1 MSDTEET
8 VTVVDEPV
16 VSAPEETEVSEPAV
30 TEVIEDVV
38 PEETEEPEDAE
49 ETEVSE
55 DPVEAPV
62 EESSEPVASVAPVV
76 QVAAD
81 IRNILTEVPSSSVET
96 VDDSSGSAI
105 KQLTKKERHDFNIK
119 IKRMKKKERHDFYIK
134 IMA

>member
-16 VSAPEETEVSEPAV
+16 SSAPEETEVSEPAV

-62 EESSEPVASVAPVV
+62 EKSSEPVASVAPVV

-96 VDDSSGSAI
+96 VDDSSGSSI
-105 KQLTKKERHDFNIK
+105 KQLTKKERWNLIYL
-119 IKRMKKKERHDFYIK
+119 KKSLK
-134 IMA
+134 

>member
-16 VSAPEETEVSEPAV
+16 SSAPEETEVSEPAV
-30 TEVIEDVV
+30 TEVIEDVI

-62 EESSEPVASVAPVV
+62 EKSSEPVASVAPVV

-96 VDDSSGSAI
+96 VDDSSGSSI
-105 KQLTKKERHDFNIK
+105 KQLTKKERWNLIYL
-119 IKRMKKKERHDFYIK
+119 KKSLK
-134 IMA
+134 

>member
-8 VTVVDEPV
+8 VSSVVDEPV

-62 EESSEPVASVAPVV
+62 EKSSEPVASVAPVV

-96 VDDSSGSAI
+96 VDDSSGSSI
-105 KQLTKKERHDFNIK
+105 KQLTKKERWNLIYL
-119 IKRMKKKERHDFYIK
+119 KKSLK
-134 IMA
+134 

>member
-8 VTVVDEPV
+8 VSSVVDEPV

-62 EESSEPVASVAPVV
+62 EKSSEPVASVAPVV

-81 IRNILTEVPSSSVET
+81 IRNILSEVPSPSVET
-96 VDDSSGSAI
+96 VENLPVKGI
-105 KQLTKKERHDFNIK
+105 R
-119 IKRMKKKERHDFYIK
+119 IKRMTIQERKDFDLKKMK
-134 IMA
+134 IPKS

>member
-16 VSAPEETEVSEPAV
+16 SSAPEETEVSEPAV

-105 KQLTKKERHDFNIK
+105 KRLTKKERWNLIYL
-119 IKRMKKKERHDFYIK
+119 KKSLK
-134 IMA
+134 